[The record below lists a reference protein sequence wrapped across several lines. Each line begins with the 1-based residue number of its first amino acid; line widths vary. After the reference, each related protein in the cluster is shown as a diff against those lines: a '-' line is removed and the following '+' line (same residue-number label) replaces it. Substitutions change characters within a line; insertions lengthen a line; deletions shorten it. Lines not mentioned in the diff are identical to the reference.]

1 MNILLK
7 KRRNKLVMDEEESED
22 TNFVSC
28 IVKTIIIFILGLLF
42 RAQIVAFFIWLFTS
56 VQAIIR

>member
-1 MNILLK
+1 
-7 KRRNKLVMDEEESED
+7 MDEEESED